1 MFQNPGPGSCSLRS
15 SSTRNA
21 VISVAASQSVST
33 PDLSACETAIDEML
47 ALPPQVVE
55 RAKAALR

>member
-1 MFQNPGPGSCSLRS
+1 MMKDPEFTAEADKLGIEIDPTPGVQLQ
-15 SSTRNA
+15 A
-21 VISVAASQSVST
+21 
-33 PDLSACETAIDEML
+33 AIDEMF